1 MKPNKSNFIYE
12 AVSNYRNEVN
22 AAYNIIKEALKN
34 PAFAEV
40 KSKYKNVLE
49 VQLNEAFF
57 PAAPSLRRLSVGPGL
72 AGPTTAALN
81 AVGRLE
87 DLLKVIDPTI
97 NEVGAREVAMLNK
110 AINDAIYALEF
121 ERDQDVERLNAQLA
135 KAPTKEDSNMIVD
148 EINSV
153 ERSVETVKQNA
164 KVALSKAYFRLRE
177 LLDFFAAKK
186 SEIDSVISSVMAT
199 STDLSK
205 AYRTNV
211 RAAEAK
217 IKAAETR
224 KEKQLRDIELEDK
237 TQELERKIKKGG
249 IGSVLRGLFREEKQK
264 IHEGLMSDLLNPG
277 NGKLDKYTSK
287 VDAFIDEAIET
298 CDELVEEGN
307 SMLEEDFYRLPQ
319 AGERSRLILE
329 MIGLIKKFKCDL
341 ENIPWQLRQR
351 MG

>member
-12 AVSNYRNEVN
+12 AVINYRNEVITV
-22 AAYNIIKEALKN
+22 YNVIKEALKN

-40 KSKYKNVLE
+40 KSKYENVLE

-57 PAAPSLRRLSVGPGL
+57 PAAPSLRRLSVGSGL

-81 AVGRLE
+81 AIGRLE
-87 DLLKVIDPTI
+87 DLLKVINPTV

-110 AINDAIYALEF
+110 AINDAIYTLEF

-135 KAPTKEDSNMIVD
+135 KAPTKEDSDMIVD
-148 EINSV
+148 EINSI

-186 SEIDSVISSVMAT
+186 SEIDSVISSVMAA

-224 KEKQLRDIELEDK
+224 RQKQLADTDLEDK
-237 TQELERKIKKGG
+237 TQELERKIKSGG
-249 IGSVLRGLFREEKQK
+249 VF
-264 IHEGLMSDLLNPG
+264 
-277 NGKLDKYTSK
+277 
-287 VDAFIDEAIET
+287 
-298 CDELVEEGN
+298 
-307 SMLEEDFYRLPQ
+307 
-319 AGERSRLILE
+319 SRLLSKLKGNE
-329 MIGLIKKFKCDL
+329 
-341 ENIPWQLRQR
+341 
-351 MG
+351 

>member
-1 MKPNKSNFIYE
+1 MKPNKSKFIYE

-22 AAYNIIKEALKN
+22 VAYNIIKEALKN

-40 KSKYKNVLE
+40 KVKYKNVLE

-57 PAAPSLRRLSVGPGL
+57 PTAPSLRRLSVGPAL
-72 AGPTTAALN
+72 TGPTTAALN
-81 AVGRLE
+81 AIARLE
-87 DLLKVIDPTI
+87 YLLNTTDPTT
-97 NEVGAREVAMLNK
+97 NEVGAKEVAMLNK
-110 AINDAIYALEF
+110 AINDAAETLDF
-121 ERDQDVERLNAQLA
+121 ERDKDEERLNARLA
-135 KAPTKEDSNMIVD
+135 KAPTKEDRDMLVD
-148 EINSV
+148 EINSIAK
-153 ERSVETVKQNA
+153 SVETVKQNA
-164 KVALSKAYFRLRE
+164 KVALSKAYFRLKE

-186 SEIDSVISSVMAT
+186 SEIDAVINNVISA

-205 AYRTNV
+205 HRIGKGSAQ
-211 RAAEAK
+211 AA
-217 IKAAETR
+217 IKAAEVR
-224 KEKQLRDIELEDK
+224 REKKLKDIELEDE
-237 TQELERKIKKGG
+237 TEAFERKIKGGG
-249 IGSVLRGLFREEKQK
+249 IGSMLRGLFREEKQK
-264 IHEGLMSDLLNPG
+264 IHEGLMSDLLSPG
-277 NGKLDKYTSK
+277 NGQLDKYTSK

-307 SMLEEDFYRLPQ
+307 SILEEDFYRLPQ